1 MGIYLQ
7 GTDNSLVKDTTVTG
21 FYFGVNIVGGSNNQV
36 QSSQF
41 SEVNGEHGINVVAG
55 AAGTVV
61 EFTTIT
67 GFVNG
72 VYLDSAT
79 GTRLTELDLS
89 NVDNG
94 YVFKNGSLMSTDFH
108 NSSSDMN
115 GSTFSNVVGYVLVL
129 ENELA
134 CPLSGL
140 NFTGASFNNIGRA
153 VYLASCDGI
162 VLDAL
167 VAETTG
173 YGYGVR
179 IQGGTGNKVLNST
192 LTGTGGNM
200 GIYLQGT
207 DNSLVKDTTVTG
219 FYFGVN
225 IVGGSNNQVQ
235 SSQFSGV
242 NSGRGVNVVGGAAGT
257 VVEFTTIAEFSTG
270 IYLDA
275 DTDNC
280 LPRNDTIARCGTGIA
295 IDPEA
300 MNVSMRNMIVYFN
313 SVEINNSDAFE
324 SITFSDIRWSPVLP
338 GEGNI
343 SADPKFRNLINNDFH
358 LSPGSPA
365 IDAGDSNDPVPPGG
379 GSRIDMGAFEFGNA
393 VVFGGFRPPIVD
405 NDGNGIAD
413 KAFKVNRVIPI
424 KFQLYRL
431 DGSIVTDVDIAPP
444 ILELDYLGY
453 DGSQVPDEIDATP
466 AGEANEGVLF
476 RFDPVSGQW
485 IFNLS
490 TKNLA
495 AGFYR
500 ILIKPNPDED
510 LYPPGGLDPVFFVDE
525 NGGFIDP
532 SVKFALV
539 EK

>member
-1 MGIYLQ
+1 MTPNLIKSHISPKIKFLSVEFYVPFRILWR
-7 GTDNSLVKDTTVTG
+7 SLFFFVSLFV
-21 FYFGVNIVGGSNNQV
+21 
-36 QSSQF
+36 
-41 SEVNGEHGINVVAG
+41 VVAPLVQAQTSELCG
-55 AAGTVV
+55 
-61 EFTTIT
+61 TTIT
-67 GFVNG
+67 ESIEFDSDLDCSGF
-72 VYLDSAT
+72 T
-79 GTRLTELDLS
+79 GTILT
-89 NVDNG
+89 
-94 YVFKNGSLMSTDFH
+94 
-108 NSSSDMN
+108 
-115 GSTFSNVVGYVLVL
+115 VVGDNIIIEGNYHQV
-129 ENELA
+129 
-134 CPLSGL
+134 SGPDASMGIQISNSTNVTVRNL
-140 NFTGASFNNIGRA
+140 ILTGMNTA
-153 VYLASCDGI
+153 VSISNCDGI